1 MKKSLFAFLAL
12 AAALAIAP
20 AAKADDTFNFTYS
33 DGSVSGSGMLTSA
46 TGNYQGSQVWL
57 LTSGSGTFNDGSGSG
72 SINLIGNPN
81 YPSSTIVVEAD
92 PDNNIIY
99 DDQLS
104 LSNGPNQVLTVEGLY
119 FVYSSTSGDIDL
131 NIYQLGGGPGYD
143 GWFEGNGNED
153 TGGTFSITSYDL
165 SSDELPQTPEPGSIL
180 LLGTG
185 LFALAGLLMRRR
197 AFAPAM
203 NE

>member
-33 DGSVSGSGMLTSA
+33 DGGVSGSGTLTSA

-72 SINLIGNPN
+72 TINLIGNPN

-197 AFAPAM
+197 AFASAM

>member
-1 MKKSLFAFLAL
+1 
-12 AAALAIAP
+12 
-20 AAKADDTFNFTYS
+20 
-33 DGSVSGSGMLTSA
+33 
-46 TGNYQGSQVWL
+46 
-57 LTSGSGTFNDGSGSG
+57 
-72 SINLIGNPN
+72 
-81 YPSSTIVVEAD
+81 VVEAD

-197 AFAPAM
+197 AFASAM